1 LIFFLRIRISQKQKE
16 LIKTIHKMSPI
27 NLYLSLYIPRVFI
40 NITEERIIQTF
51 HSLNIGSINYID
63 FIKKCGKNG
72 NMYNSIYIHFH
83 MWYENDI
90 AINFQKKILGP
101 NRQAK
106 LVYDD
111 PWYWIVFENTACFEY
126 DVNKKRQFYP
136 TPTSGFHICKRC
148 IFDNYPY
155 EVLYDEKS
163 TDEFA
168 NIIKEE
174 KYIQDLEDS
183 IRESKVTRDY
193 INMQLMYFSEENKNL
208 ENIIEKF
215 RDENKRLLDEL
226 QLQQTEN
233 ESIMSQNCQL
243 LNDIDI
249 LIREKSWININ
260 NK

>member
-1 LIFFLRIRISQKQKE
+1 
-16 LIKTIHKMSPI
+16 
-27 NLYLSLYIPRVFI
+27 
-40 NITEERIIQTF
+40 
-51 HSLNIGSINYID
+51 
-63 FIKKCGKNG
+63 
-72 NMYNSIYIHFH
+72 MYNAIYIHFH
-83 MWYENDI
+83 RWYDNDI

-101 NRQAK
+101 NKQAK

-126 DVNKKRQFYP
+126 DANKKRQFQL
-136 TPTSGFHICKRC
+136 TSGFHICNRC
-148 IFDNYPY
+148 IFDNYPS
-155 EVLYDEKS
+155 EVLYDDKS

-193 INMQLMYFSEENKNL
+193 INMQLRYFSEENKNL

-215 RDENKRLLDEL
+215 RDENGRLLDEL
-226 QLQQTEN
+226 QLQRTEN

-243 LNDIDI
+243 RNDIDI
-249 LIREKSWININ
+249 LIQEKSWINVN